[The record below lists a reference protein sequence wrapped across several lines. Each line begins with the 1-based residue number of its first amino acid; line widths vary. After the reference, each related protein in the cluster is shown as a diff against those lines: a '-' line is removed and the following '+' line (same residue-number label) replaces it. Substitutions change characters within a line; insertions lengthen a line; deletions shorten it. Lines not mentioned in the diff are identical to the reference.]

1 MCVCV
6 CVCVCVCMYVL
17 TIVVWRAWRKL
28 SPKRHLLS
36 WVKFEQTS
44 FWSLTN
50 DLQQI
55 KNLFNKIMKTQ

>member
-6 CVCVCVCMYVL
+6 CVCVL

-28 SPKRHLLS
+28 CPKETPIKLGKI
-36 WVKFEQTS
+36 WTDKYQS

-55 KNLFNKIMKTQ
+55 KKNLLNKIIKTQ